1 MSVLICN
8 PSKRMEQ
15 KWKWAYEEHKIW
27 YPGGIGVVREV
38 DVPYLITLVDELA
51 EHYDTMIGGQGYISR
66 FIDHVSSV
74 D

>member
-1 MSVLICN
+1 MD
-8 PSKRMEQ
+8 Q

-27 YPGGIGVVREV
+27 YPDGIGAVRDV

-51 EHYDTMIGGQGYISR
+51 EHYDTTIGGEGYIGQ
-66 FIDHVSSV
+66 FIDHISTA